1 MLGSCLGSPTRTH
14 RSAPRRK
21 GTKVCVSDACA
32 ASSTR
37 TVSNPCVSWR
47 RNTSLALL
55 ASVVN
60 TISAWSTN
68 EASRTTRWRRERAR
82 SPADDPTLSRV
93 VDRGS
98 ASPPSPTPPDTFSFS
113 RACVRRYA
121 SLAMSATAL
130 FLSSCRRHI
139 SRTRLSSSSR
149 SRTSSHGS
157 SASPASRDRR
167 AFSTPASRCA
177 LSCALMHAA
186 ASRWNASC
194 FRYSRSHSRS
204 PRAIKSSTSVDAHT
218 AATPSATTASDAPTR
233 TTGGRYALAPS
244 SCVNPRTK
252 TRSSRL
258 STAAFELAQT
268 KMRGLVRPNTRSRPR
283 RTPASRASDAYSS
296 VTVVAALRPE
306 PPPPLSS
313 AWSASNPDAHRAVS
327 SAASSAETSSGKK
340 VLSLLRLSLSL
351 SCSTMC
357 VVQCVC
363 VYRANRTCVGR
374 SGFPRPCLSR
384 AGRALD
390 ERERRRGGPQ
400 KVGYLRAALGNLSH
414 MLSPA
419 A

>member
-1 MLGSCLGSPTRTH
+1 
-14 RSAPRRK
+14 
-21 GTKVCVSDACA
+21 
-32 ASSTR
+32 
-37 TVSNPCVSWR
+37 
-47 RNTSLALL
+47 
-55 ASVVN
+55 
-60 TISAWSTN
+60 
-68 EASRTTRWRRERAR
+68 
-82 SPADDPTLSRV
+82 
-93 VDRGS
+93 
-98 ASPPSPTPPDTFSFS
+98 
-113 RACVRRYA
+113 
-121 SLAMSATAL
+121 MSATAL

-283 RTPASRASDAYSS
+283 RSRASRASDAYSS
-296 VTVVAALRPE
+296 VTVVAALRPPE

-327 SAASSAETSSGKK
+327 SAASFAETSSGKK
-340 VLSLLRLSLSL
+340 VPSSSASRPRSA
-351 SCSTMC
+351 CSTMARC
-357 VVQCVC
+357 SADW
-363 VYRANRTCVGR
+363 YRANRTMCRTFRIPQTVCV
-374 SGFPRPCLSR
+374 FPVP
-384 AGRALD
+384 
-390 ERERRRGGPQ
+390 GGPWTS
-400 KVGYLRAALGNLSH
+400 VNGDAGVLRRLSTSGPLSAAFVPPPP
-414 MLSPA
+414 SPA
-419 A
+419 ASLPPRRPWVARAHARLVCAADRGWRRAAGR